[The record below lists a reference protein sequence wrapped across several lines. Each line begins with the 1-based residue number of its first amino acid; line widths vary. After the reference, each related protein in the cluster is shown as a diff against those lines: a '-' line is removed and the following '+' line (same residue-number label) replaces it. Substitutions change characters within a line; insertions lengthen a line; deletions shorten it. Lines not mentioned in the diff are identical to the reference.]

1 MSVLELSQREE
12 DDRKFKDLA
21 SFKAQFPTI
30 LASKPFVPAKSKR
43 LLTGNLTAERERQI
57 LVVFL
62 WQPKAGL
69 GNATHSHKI
78 NTEINVIHY

>member
-43 LLTGNLTAERERQI
+43 LLTGNLTAERERERERDRYWLYSCGSQK
-57 LVVFL
+57 LD
-62 WQPKAGL
+62 
-69 GNATHSHKI
+69 
-78 NTEINVIHY
+78 